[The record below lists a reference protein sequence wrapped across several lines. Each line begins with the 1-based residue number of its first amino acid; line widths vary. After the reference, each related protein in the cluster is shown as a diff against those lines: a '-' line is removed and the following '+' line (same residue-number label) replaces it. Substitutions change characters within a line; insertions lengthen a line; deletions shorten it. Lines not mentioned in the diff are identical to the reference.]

1 LASKS
6 FESGIESMPAL
17 FNQVIFGLVFIGV
30 VLLIANKYI
39 KGNPVTED

>member
-1 LASKS
+1 
-6 FESGIESMPAL
+6 MPAL